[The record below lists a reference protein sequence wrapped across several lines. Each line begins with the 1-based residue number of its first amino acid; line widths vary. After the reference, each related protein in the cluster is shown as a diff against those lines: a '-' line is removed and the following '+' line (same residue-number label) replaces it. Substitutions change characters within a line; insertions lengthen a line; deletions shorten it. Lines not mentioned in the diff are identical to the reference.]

1 MGKWE
6 YFKNS
11 HKREV
16 IIGKTTRYRIEKTT
30 RYRIGKTTRYKLRK
44 IDRCQMI
51 TDIRKITQHTVE
63 NKIHSCLPYSK
74 NENRGA
80 RTDHV

>member
-16 IIGKTTRYRIEKTT
+16 I
-30 RYRIGKTTRYKLRK
+30 IGKTTRYKLRK

-51 TDIRKITQHTVE
+51 TDIRKITQHRVE